1 MRTAITKT
9 VVDKLPARSIVWDTK
24 VTGFGARKQRAE
36 GGVHYVLKAKNRW
49 HTIGRHGAPFTVE
62 MARAEAQ
69 RLLGLI
75 VSGKD
80 PRPAS
85 SENLGSVIELFLSRR
100 KPVMKSSSFWNVSH
114 HLQGHAK
121 SLHRYGLHEV
131 NRRNIAE
138 LLAKVEQ
145 GSGPASRNRMRSS
158 LSALFSWCIA
168 EGLCEVNPVTGTGKA
183 DEGGSRERV
192 LTKDEIVKLWR
203 TLVGHQHCHFLD
215 IVHLLLLTG
224 QRKNEIGELR
234 WSEVDFDARVLRL
247 PATRVKNNRDH
258 IVHLSDPAI
267 RILRIRH
274 FESRGGPPS
283 THILAN
289 CDPTSR
295 NVIVRKRSREH
306 DADRVFLGFSW
317 TREKARLD
325 AAMKIAPYRIHDIR
339 RSVATW
345 IGELGFA
352 APHVIETVLNHVSG
366 HRAGVAGIYQRARY
380 EKECRDALDRW
391 AEWIIAL
398 AGERPSNGD

>member
-1 MRTAITKT
+1 M
-9 VVDKLPARSIVWDTK
+9 
-24 VTGFGARKQRAE
+24 
-36 GGVHYVLKAKNRW
+36 
-49 HTIGRHGAPFTVE
+49 
-62 MARAEAQ
+62 
-69 RLLGLI
+69 
-75 VSGKD
+75 
-80 PRPAS
+80 
-85 SENLGSVIELFLSRR
+85 
-100 KPVMKSSSFWNVSH
+100 
-114 HLQGHAK
+114 
-121 SLHRYGLHEV
+121 
-131 NRRNIAE
+131 
-138 LLAKVEQ
+138 
-145 GSGPASRNRMRSS
+145 
-158 LSALFSWCIA
+158 
-168 EGLCEVNPVTGTGKA
+168 TGTGKA
-183 DEGGSRERV
+183 EEGASRDRV
-192 LTKDEIVKLWR
+192 LTKDEIAKVWT